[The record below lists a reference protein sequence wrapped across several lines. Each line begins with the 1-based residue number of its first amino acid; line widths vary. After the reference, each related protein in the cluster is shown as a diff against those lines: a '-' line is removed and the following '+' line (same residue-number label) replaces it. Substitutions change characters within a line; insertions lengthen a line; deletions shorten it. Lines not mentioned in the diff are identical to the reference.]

1 MKESYLDNA
10 ATTPLSPQVRE
21 AISAALTL
29 YANPASLHRPGVEA
43 EKQVDAARENVARL
57 LGVSPAS
64 LVFTSGGTEA
74 NNLAIK
80 GFLARSRQRGRLV
93 TSRVE
98 HPSVL
103 EVFKELES
111 RGYEVLY
118 LPVDD
123 RCQVQLSALEEAL
136 AEPVKLVSIMAVNNE
151 TGAIQP
157 IKEIVNLVRAKQ
169 PEVCI
174 HVDAVQAL
182 GKIPVR
188 PRELGVNLV
197 SISAHKIHGAKG
209 TGALYADRR
218 DLLLPLIHG
227 GGQEAG
233 LRSGTENTLG
243 IIGFGCAAREAEA
256 NMAANQGHVTGL
268 RHQFLQGLQNLPCKV
283 ISPADGVPYIVA
295 VSFPGFRGEVLLHAL
310 SAYGV
315 YVSTGAACSGKKGQM
330 SHVAEAMGLDRETA
344 EGLLRFSF
352 SALTTEREVEYAVQK
367 IRQVL
372 ADLSFVRGRRSR

>member
-1 MKESYLDNA
+1 MEKSYLDNA
-10 ATTPLSPQVRE
+10 ATTPLSPLVAD

-29 YANPASLHRPGVEA
+29 YANPSSLHGPGVEA
-43 EKQVDAARENVARL
+43 EKQVDAARANVARL

-93 TSRVE
+93 TSSIE

-103 EVFKELES
+103 EVFKEFEMQ
-111 RGYEVLY
+111 GWEVLR

-123 RCQVQLSALEEAL
+123 RGQVQLKALEEAL
-136 AEPVKLVSIMAVNNE
+136 AQPVQFLSIMAVNNE

-157 IKEIVNLVRAKQ
+157 LKEIVGLVRALQ
-169 PEVCI
+169 PDVCI

-182 GKIPVR
+182 GKIPFR
-188 PRELGVNLV
+188 PQELGVNLA
-197 SISAHKIHGAKG
+197 SISAHKIHGPKG
-209 TGALYADRR
+209 IGALYTDRR
-218 DLLLPLIHG
+218 DLLLPLICG
-227 GGQEAG
+227 GGQEGG
-233 LRSGTENTLG
+233 LRSGTENLLG
-243 IIGFGCAAREAEA
+243 IIGFGSGAQEIEA
-256 NMAANQGHVTGL
+256 NMANNLSHVAKL
-268 RHQFLQGLQNLPCKV
+268 RHQFLQGLQDLPCKV
-283 ISPADGVPYIVA
+283 ISSDGVSHIIA

-315 YVSTGAACSGKKGQM
+315 YVSTGAACSGKKGQL
-330 SHVAEAMGLDRETA
+330 SHVAEAMGLERKTA

-352 SALTTEREVEYAVQK
+352 SALTTEDEVEYALQK

-372 ADLSFVRGRRSR
+372 DDLSFVLGRRSR

>member
-1 MKESYLDNA
+1 MEKSYLDNA
-10 ATTPLSPQVRE
+10 ATTPVSPLVAD

-29 YANPASLHRPGVEA
+29 YANPSSLHGPGVEA
-43 EKQVDAARENVARL
+43 EKQVDAARANVARL

-93 TSRVE
+93 TSSIE

-103 EVFKELES
+103 EVFKEFEMQ
-111 RGYEVLY
+111 GWEVLR

-123 RCQVQLSALEEAL
+123 RGQVQLKALEEAL
-136 AEPVKLVSIMAVNNE
+136 AQPVQFLSIMAVNNE

-157 IKEIVNLVRAKQ
+157 LKEIVGLVRALQ
-169 PEVCI
+169 PDVCI

-182 GKIPVR
+182 GKIPFR
-188 PRELGVNLV
+188 PQELGVNLA
-197 SISAHKIHGAKG
+197 SISAHKIHGPKG
-209 TGALYADRR
+209 IGALYTDRR
-218 DLLLPLIHG
+218 DLLLPLICG
-227 GGQEAG
+227 GGQEGG
-233 LRSGTENTLG
+233 LRSGTENLLG
-243 IIGFGCAAREAEA
+243 IIGFGSGAQEIEA
-256 NMAANQGHVTGL
+256 NMANNLSHVAKL
-268 RHQFLQGLQNLPCKV
+268 RHQFLQGLQDLPCKV
-283 ISPADGVPYIVA
+283 ISSDGVSHIIA

-315 YVSTGAACSGKKGQM
+315 YVSTGAACSGKKGQL
-330 SHVAEAMGLDRETA
+330 SHVAEAMGLERKTA

-352 SALTTEREVEYAVQK
+352 SALTTEDEVEYALQK

-372 ADLSFVRGRRSR
+372 DDLSFVLGRRSR

>member
-1 MKESYLDNA
+1 MEQSYLDNA
-10 ATTPLSPQVRE
+10 ATTPLSPLVAD

-29 YANPASLHRPGVEA
+29 YANPSSLHGPGVEA
-43 EKQVDAARENVARL
+43 EKQVDEARANVARL

-74 NNLAIK
+74 NNFAIK

-93 TSRVE
+93 TSSIE

-103 EVFKELES
+103 EVFKEFEMQ
-111 RGYEVLY
+111 GWEVLR
-118 LPVDD
+118 LPVDEGG
-123 RCQVQLSALEEAL
+123 QVQLKALEEAL
-136 AEPVKLVSIMAVNNE
+136 AQPVQLLSIMAVNNE

-157 IKEIVNLVRAKQ
+157 LKEIVGLVRALQ
-169 PEVCI
+169 PDVCI

-182 GKIPVR
+182 GKIPFR
-188 PRELGVNLV
+188 PQELGVNLA
-197 SISAHKIHGAKG
+197 SISAHKIHGPKG
-209 TGALYADRR
+209 IGALYTDRR
-218 DLLLPLIHG
+218 DLLLPLICG
-227 GGQEAG
+227 GGQEGG
-233 LRSGTENTLG
+233 LRSGTENLLG
-243 IIGFGCAAREAEA
+243 IIGFGSGAREIEA
-256 NMAANQGHVTGL
+256 NMANNLSHVTKL
-268 RHQFLQGLQNLPCKV
+268 RQQFLQGLQDLPCKV
-283 ISPADGVPYIVA
+283 ISSDGVPHIVA

-315 YVSTGAACSGKKGQM
+315 YVSTGAACSGKKGQL

-352 SALTTEREVEYAVQK
+352 SALTTEDEVAYAVQK

-372 ADLSFVRGRRSR
+372 NDLSFVLGRRSR

>member
-1 MKESYLDNA
+1 MEKSYLDNA
-10 ATTPLSPQVRE
+10 ATTPLSPLVAD

-29 YANPASLHRPGVEA
+29 YANPSSLHGPGVEA
-43 EKQVDAARENVARL
+43 EKQVDAARANVARL

-93 TSRVE
+93 TSSIE

-103 EVFKELES
+103 EVFKEFEMQ
-111 RGYEVLY
+111 GWEVLR

-123 RCQVQLSALEEAL
+123 RGQVQLKALEEAL
-136 AEPVKLVSIMAVNNE
+136 AQPVQFLSIMAVNNE

-157 IKEIVNLVRAKQ
+157 LKEIVGQVRALQ
-169 PEVCI
+169 PDVCI

-182 GKIPVR
+182 GKIPFR
-188 PRELGVNLV
+188 PQELGVNLA
-197 SISAHKIHGAKG
+197 SISAHKIHGPKG
-209 TGALYADRR
+209 IGALYTDRR
-218 DLLLPLIHG
+218 DLLLPLICG
-227 GGQEAG
+227 GGQEGG
-233 LRSGTENTLG
+233 LRSGTENLLG
-243 IIGFGCAAREAEA
+243 IIGFGSGAQEIEA
-256 NMAANQGHVTGL
+256 NMANNLSHVAKL
-268 RHQFLQGLQNLPCKV
+268 RHQFLQGLQDLPCKV
-283 ISPADGVPYIVA
+283 ISSDGVSHIIA

-315 YVSTGAACSGKKGQM
+315 YVSTGAACSGKKGQL
-330 SHVAEAMGLDRETA
+330 SHVAEAMGLERKTA

-352 SALTTEREVEYAVQK
+352 SALTTEDEVEYALQK

-372 ADLSFVRGRRSR
+372 DDLSFVLGRRSR